1 MEKRERREEGEK
13 DQSGNLSLSNRNLLK
28 LAKKNSTLFFL
39 QNKKTLLSSRYSYDP
54 PTGAFPLAVFKQAF
68 AAVQASV
75 VHLQGVPTSRRFAL
89 VPMGPPLLSYSSDC
103 RALLRWEPSSDPS
116 SESKG
121 SVVLDVDRD
130 VRKGDPVVAW

>member
-1 MEKRERREEGEK
+1 MRKERSEILLG
-13 DQSGNLSLSNRNLLK
+13 LSLQLFER
-28 LAKKNSTLFFL
+28 KNSTSRLL
-39 QNKKTLLSSRYSYDP
+39 NEGKKPTPPPHPKIKKSRYSYDP
-54 PTGAFPLAVFKQAF
+54 PTGAFSLEVFKQAF

-75 VHLQGVPTSRRFAL
+75 VHLQGVPTSMRFAL

-103 RALLRWEPSSDPS
+103 RALVRWEPSSDS
-116 SESKG
+116 KSGGSKG

>member
-1 MEKRERREEGEK
+1 
-13 DQSGNLSLSNRNLLK
+13 
-28 LAKKNSTLFFL
+28 
-39 QNKKTLLSSRYSYDP
+39 
-54 PTGAFPLAVFKQAF
+54 
-68 AAVQASV
+68 
-75 VHLQGVPTSRRFAL
+75 
-89 VPMGPPLLSYSSDC
+89 MGPPLLSYSSDC